1 MSHLD
6 YFRPQSLE
14 EAWQLKKRIPAAKF
28 ISGGT
33 DLMVQ
38 IKKREIQ
45 PSALISLRSIPG
57 LNTIEINRGARIG
70 ALTTITEIAEHPDLQ
85 RNYPILVEA
94 AKSLGSVQIRNV
106 ATVGGNLCNCS
117 PSADMALPLL
127 VLEAKVRLQ
136 SPKGSRDVPLDE
148 FFVGPGES
156 CLAPSEILT
165 DILLESPPENA
176 KAMFLKKGRVKMD
189 LAIVSAALLLEMEE
203 KKCRKVRIAVG
214 SVAPIPLRLYRV
226 ESLLEGTTVT
236 RKQVNIAQRLT
247 AEDVSPITDVRA
259 TEEYRRELI
268 GVFIKRGL
276 NHVHQRSHT

>member
-1 MSHLD
+1 MSRFD

-14 EAWQLKKRIPAAKF
+14 EAWQLKKRISAAKF

-45 PSALISLRSIPG
+45 PPALISLRSIPG
-57 LNTIEINRGARIG
+57 LNTIEANRSARIG
-70 ALTTITEIAEHPDLQ
+70 ALTTITEIAEHPELQ

-94 AKSLGSVQIRNV
+94 AKSLGSVQVRNV

-136 SPKGSRDVPLDE
+136 TPQGSRDIPLDE

-156 CLAPSEILT
+156 CLTPSEILT
-165 DILLESPPENA
+165 DIILDSPPEKA
-176 KAMFLKKGRVKMD
+176 KATFLKKGRVKMD
-189 LAIVSAALLLEMEE
+189 LAIVSAAVLLEMEG
-203 KKCRKVRIAVG
+203 KKCHKVRIAVG
-214 SVAPIPLRLYRV
+214 SVAPVPLRLCQV

-236 RKQVNIAQRLT
+236 KKQVTEAQRLA
-247 AEDVSPITDVRA
+247 AEDVSPITDIRA
-259 TEEYRRELI
+259 TEEYRREMVK
-268 GVFIKRGL
+268 VFIKRGL
-276 NHVHQRSHT
+276 NNLLQRSQA